1 MVFVK
6 RVELKSIF
14 LVGVVLVLSC
24 SFFTIGCG
32 GSDERGIK
40 KTLESFCEALE
51 NQEYSRILDYIS
63 QTRRASSEDKEILDE
78 YVGFTLK
85 LKHIADPVINY
96 SLADVWVDVELSSG
110 LVKTLK
116 FHLIKE
122 DKSWYIWD
130 FDR

>member
-1 MVFVK
+1 MVA
-6 RVELKSIF
+6 L
-14 LVGVVLVLSC
+14 VLVLSC
-24 SFFTIGCG
+24 SFFTVGCG
-32 GSDERGIK
+32 GGDERAIK
-40 KTLESFCEALE
+40 KTIESFCEALE

-96 SLADVWVDVELSSG
+96 SLADVWVDVELG
-110 LVKTLK
+110 PGVVKTLK

-122 DKSWYIWD
+122 DKSWYIWN